1 MKYSRQRELVLETVR
16 SHPIHPT
23 ADDVFAILRKTEP
36 NISLGTVYR
45 NLNFLS
51 AAGLIRKVLV
61 PNASDRF
68 DGTVVEHH
76 HMLCTQCGEV
86 FDLAH
91 DLAEE
96 LSQEIL
102 LKTGFEMNHC
112 GLMVL
117 GKCVSCREKECR
129 PASTVE
135 QPIE

>member
-1 MKYSRQRELVLETVR
+1 M
-16 SHPIHPT
+16 
-23 ADDVFAILRKTEP
+23 
-36 NISLGTVYR
+36 GTVYR

-51 AAGLIRKVLV
+51 DAGLIRKVLV

-96 LSQEIL
+96 FSQEIL
-102 LKTGFEMNHC
+102 LKTGFEINHC

-129 PASTVE
+129 PASTVK